1 MAALIV
7 PFLVYWLVLFAVVYV
22 VTEYSQKYL
31 YDETTPMHGLK
42 VAGGSLLLAMMLTW
56 TRTSYDTM
64 LTSDITFTVLQAI
77 VWFGV
82 FVLIL
87 RFHPPHALMI
97 GVLMMILVCGAA
109 TMAVRS
115 MTTPRR
121 ELRQGRID
129 QLPTGPVRKTVSG
142 GAAGMPK
149 LEAGKSEP
157 AKPAAGGS

>member
-1 MAALIV
+1 MVGLIV
-7 PFLVYWLVLFAVVYV
+7 PFLVYWLVLFVVVYV

-31 YDETTPMHGLK
+31 YDETTPNHGLK
-42 VAGGSLLLAMMLTW
+42 VAAASLLLATMLTW

-64 LTSDITFTVLQAI
+64 LTSEITFTILQAI

-87 RFHPPHALMI
+87 RFHPPHAFMI
-97 GVLMMILVCGAA
+97 GVLLMVLVCGAA
-109 TMAVRS
+109 SMAVKS

-129 QLPTGPVRKTVSG
+129 QLPTGPVRKAVSG
-142 GAAGMPK
+142 GAAVLPRP
-149 LEAGKSEP
+149 EPPVPAGTK
-157 AKPAAGGS
+157 AGGS